1 MKSSPILFSTEMVRA
16 ILDGRKTQTRRLVKM
31 PVYHPSMQ
39 EKDVSKMVIKDNILY
54 DGNGENIGTMK
65 PPRNIGDV
73 MWVRET
79 FQDLA
84 CFDSQLK
91 GWAYRADD
99 GMDEHAKEHRINWR
113 PSLFMPYDACRIFL
127 EITNIRVE
135 KLHDISENDA
145 YNEGIKYETFNDN
158 KWCFDYVAKQY
169 STCFPCI
176 SFRSLWVS
184 INKADSW
191 YSNPYV
197 WVIEFKIKEV
207 KNECI

>member
-1 MKSSPILFSTEMVRA
+1 MKSSPILFSTEMVQA

-31 PVYHPSMQ
+31 PVYHPSMK

-65 PPRNIGDV
+65 PPRNIGDI
-73 MWVRET
+73 MWVKET

-84 CFDSQLK
+84 CFDSQLT

-99 GMDEHAKEHRINWR
+99 GMAEHAKEYKINWR

-135 KLHDISENDA
+135 KL
-145 YNEGIKYETFNDN
+145 
-158 KWCFDYVAKQY
+158 Q
-169 STCFPCI
+169 
-176 SFRSLWVS
+176 S
-184 INKADSW
+184 INNKDAQAEGASDTLTLKDFAMLKGMDWVIPRPFLEYQFGFLALWSRINGVKSW
-191 YSNPYV
+191 LDNPYV

-207 KNECI
+207 KK